1 MRYYILAGEASGDLH
16 GSRLIRELHT
26 QDPHAQIRCWGGD
39 LMREAGAELVQHYKD
54 LAFMGFIE
62 VVMHLGT
69 ILRNLER
76 CKRDVL
82 EFNCDVLILIDY
94 PGFNLRMAA
103 WAHARGIRVVYYI
116 SPQVWAWKEGRVKA
130 IARDVDRMLVIL
142 PFEQEFYRR
151 RGIEVTYVGHPLLE
165 VVREAQERGPG
176 APIASKPI
184 VALLPGSRRQEVSK
198 KLPIML
204 QVVKRFPDYTF
215 VVGQAPSLEDA
226 FMAPFLKDYPEIQV
240 LKGRTYELLQ
250 QARAALVTSG
260 TATLE
265 TALFGVPEIV
275 CYKGSPISYLLARQ
289 LIRVPCI
296 SLVNLIMNRPV
307 VLELIQKELN
317 LQNLSKGLQQLLE
330 NPETASRLQ
339 QDYRDLWER
348 LDEGNASRKA
358 AVSILRFLNETRAA
372 AAE

>member
-1 MRYYILAGEASGDLH
+1 MRYYIIAGEASGDLH
-16 GSRLIRELHT
+16 GSRLIRELHV

-39 LMREAGAELVQHYKD
+39 LMQEAGAELVQHYRD

-62 VVMHLGT
+62 VVMHLGA
-69 ILRNLER
+69 ILQNLAR
-76 CKRDVL
+76 CKKDVL
-82 EFNCDVLILIDY
+82 EFHCDVLILIDY

-142 PFEQEFYRR
+142 PFEQEFYCR
-151 RGIEVTYVGHPLLE
+151 RGVEVTYVGHPLLE
-165 VVREAQERGPG
+165 AVREARELGPG
-176 APIASKPI
+176 TPIASKPI

-198 KLPIML
+198 KLPVML
-204 QVVKRFPDYTF
+204 QVVKAFPAYTF
-215 VVGQAPSLEDA
+215 VIGQAPSLEDA
-226 FMAPFLKDYPEIQV
+226 FLAPFLKDYPEIQV

-265 TALFGVPEIV
+265 AALFGVPEIV

-289 LIRVPCI
+289 LIRVPYI

-307 VLELIQKELN
+307 VLELIQSELN
-317 LQNLSKGLQQLLE
+317 AENLSKGLRQLLDNTE
-330 NPETASRLQ
+330 AAYRLQ
-339 QDYRDLWER
+339 QDYRELWEK
-348 LDEGNASRKA
+348 LDEGNAPRKA
-358 AVSILRFLNETRAA
+358 ALTILQFLNESGA
-372 AAE
+372 